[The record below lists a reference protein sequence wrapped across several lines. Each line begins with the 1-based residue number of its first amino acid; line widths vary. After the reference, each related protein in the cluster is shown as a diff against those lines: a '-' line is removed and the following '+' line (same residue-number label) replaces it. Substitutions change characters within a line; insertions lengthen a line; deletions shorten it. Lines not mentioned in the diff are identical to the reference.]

1 MATTSDR
8 TGYDTSIGSKERSAN
23 SATKFWAIIFGIIL
37 IIFAVLFFTLFNS
50 GSGASGGGQRQ
61 DGSTSEAPG
70 P

>member
-1 MATTSDR
+1 MATTSER
-8 TGYDTSIGSKERSAN
+8 SGYDTSLGSKERSAT
-23 SATKFWAIIFGIIL
+23 SATKFWAIVFGIIL

-50 GSGASGGGQRQ
+50 GTGSPSGGHRQ